1 MCEILI
7 GKEIVIQEKSAKLL
21 GMTFESNQNWTE
33 HIYGSGGLLSSLN
46 QRLFFIRRL
55 KNHVGLQALLKIS
68 DSLFTSK
75 IRYGLHL
82 LGSVR
87 WLDSDPTN
95 QDLQALQKCQN
106 KLLRVLN
113 GSKIS
118 DKVSTKSMLLK
129 LKIKS
134 VNQINAQ
141 IKLNE
146 MWKSVNIVNYPIKT
160 NVLVRTEDMAQ
171 TRAVTNGHLKE
182 APITNASQRS
192 FIHDATHI
200 WNKTPLNIK
209 QCKTYSSAK
218 LAIKAFVVT
227 LPI

>member
-21 GMTFESNQNWTE
+21 GMTFESNQKWTE

-75 IRYGLHL
+75 IRYGLQL

-95 QDLQALQKCQN
+95 QDLQALQKC
-106 KLLRVLN
+106 
-113 GSKIS
+113 
-118 DKVSTKSMLLK
+118 
-129 LKIKS
+129 
-134 VNQINAQ
+134 
-141 IKLNE
+141 
-146 MWKSVNIVNYPIKT
+146 
-160 NVLVRTEDMAQ
+160 
-171 TRAVTNGHLKE
+171 
-182 APITNASQRS
+182 
-192 FIHDATHI
+192 
-200 WNKTPLNIK
+200 
-209 QCKTYSSAK
+209 
-218 LAIKAFVVT
+218 
-227 LPI
+227 

>member
-1 MCEILI
+1 MYQNLQHARLFC
-7 GKEIVIQEKSAKLL
+7 STW
-21 GMTFESNQNWTE
+21 MTFESNQKWTE

-146 MWKSVNIVNYPIKT
+146 MWKSVNIVNYQIKT
-160 NVLVRTEDMAQ
+160 NVLARIEDVAQ
-171 TRAVTNGHLKE
+171 SRAVTNCQLKE
-182 APITNASQRS
+182 APITNASQIS
-192 FIHDATHI
+192 FIHRQSPMFSLVT
-200 WNKTPLNIK
+200 KNI
-209 QCKTYSSAK
+209 
-218 LAIKAFVVT
+218 F
-227 LPI
+227 